1 MSYIYIYTFLRS
13 LIKDSSPVIETR
25 APRKGIAG
33 EWKKGDIVVP
43 VAESEALNA
52 KAKIVANTME
62 RQLRLDFFRR
72 EIMGILVIFFSFII
86 MGIPQNSWTVCLQW
100 MIWGYYYCRKP
111 PHIHVIYMS
120 FYITSDYRIV
130 HILWYRQYTY
140 MVHTLRYLYIY
151 ISIYLYMYTYLSRDN
166 QYLYIYIHTC
176 VIGFKYACLIY
187 IYIYTYIHIH
197 THTHT
202 YTHIHTHTYTYIHIH
217 THTYTYIYI
226 HIHT

>member
-1 MSYIYIYTFLRS
+1 
-13 LIKDSSPVIETR
+13 
-25 APRKGIAG
+25 
-33 EWKKGDIVVP
+33 
-43 VAESEALNA
+43 
-52 KAKIVANTME
+52 ME

-166 QYLYIYIHTC
+166 QYLYIYIYTLVWSDLNMH
-176 VIGFKYACLIY
+176 ASY
-187 IYIYTYIHIH
+187 IYIHIH
-197 THTHT
+197 THTYT

-217 THTYTYIYI
+217 THTYIYI